1 MKFFKNANQANE
13 NIISKPSDYRGG
25 KRENE
30 APTSLNLYF

>member
-13 NIISKPSDYRGG
+13 NIISKPSDYRGE
-25 KRENE
+25 KENE